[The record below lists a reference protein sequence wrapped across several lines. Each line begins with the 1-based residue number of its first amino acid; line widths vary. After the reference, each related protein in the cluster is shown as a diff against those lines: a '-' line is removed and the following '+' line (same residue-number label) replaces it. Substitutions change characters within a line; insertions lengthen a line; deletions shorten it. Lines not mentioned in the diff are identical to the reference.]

1 MVFAFV
7 VRQVDWAVLHRLRV
21 HLDHDDDGL
30 DDCDDDDGD
39 DSILAKEK
47 PSYRWRPQC

>member
-21 HLDHDDDGL
+21 HLDTEDDYDQDEE
-30 DDCDDDDGD
+30 DDNDDDDD
-39 DSILAKEK
+39 DDDH
-47 PSYRWRPQC
+47 